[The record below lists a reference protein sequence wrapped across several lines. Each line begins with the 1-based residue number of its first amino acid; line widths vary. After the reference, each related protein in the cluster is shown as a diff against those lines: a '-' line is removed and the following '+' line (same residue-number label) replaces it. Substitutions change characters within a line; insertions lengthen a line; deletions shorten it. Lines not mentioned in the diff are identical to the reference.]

1 VLKFKREKL
10 LADIVV
16 FLGECIKYSIHPEAW
31 SNYSPASRKNRRLNN
46 GSKITMYK
54 TKQHKSAEAEAQQLL
69 ISAKID

>member
-31 SNYSPASRKNRRLNN
+31 SNYSPASRKNRCLNN
-46 GSKITMYK
+46 GSKITRYQ
-54 TKQHKSAEAEAQQLL
+54 TKSADAEAQQLL